1 MKIKAMK
8 WLTTAPVAIA
18 LAVSLAAC
26 GSGSAQP
33 SGTPTD
39 ALAGSDQQ
47 TLDKYTTAD
56 VTPID
61 KIDKTKLGLIT
72 EGTLR
77 VGTLS
82 DAPPNIFIDPSGKFT
97 GYDNELL
104 RAIGDKLGLKVEFAS
119 TDFSAL
125 LSQVANKQ
133 FDVGSSSI
141 STTDARRET
150 VGFTNGY
157 DFGYMAVVTKNDA
170 RLPASPTSRG
180 VRIGVVQGTV
190 QDDYVTNTLK
200 LEPVRF
206 PDYNTV
212 YGNVKN
218 GQIDAWV
225 APRSR
230 PPARSRKATAPRS
243 PRRLSTPRTSP
254 PTQWPRTT
262 SPSSTR
268 STPGWTQS
276 SLTAPGPSSPPSGT
290 RTARRW
296 LSRPRGLEAG
306 QQGRPGPRQVTRT
319 FHGYPEQLADT
330 FLDWEA
336 MAEVIPKMFAV
347 GLPNT
352 LVLAVISGIIGTLLG
367 MALALMGI
375 SRNAAARWIA
385 RIYTDV
391 FRGLPACADH
401 PGHRI
406 RFWAHHPRTD
416 RFHQPVPHGHCR
428 SDADVGSLHREIFR
442 SGIQSVDKG
451 QLEASRALGF
461 GYGASMRL
469 VVVPQG
475 IRRVL
480 PAW

>member
-8 WLTTAPVAIA
+8 WLTTAPVALA

-26 GSGSAQP
+26 GGSSQP

-39 ALAGSDQQ
+39 ALKGSDQQ

-141 STTDARRET
+141 STTDKRRET

-157 DFGYMAVVTKNDA
+157 DFGYMAVVTKNDSKVKGFA
-170 RLPASPTSRG
+170 DLKDG

-190 QDDYVTNTLK
+190 QDDYVTNTLG

-212 YGNVKN
+212 YANVKS
-218 GQIDAWV
+218 GQVDAWV
-225 APRSR
+225 APSQQ
-230 PPARSRKATAPRS
+230 ATGQVKDGDNTKIAEKVVN
-243 PRRLSTPRTSP
+243 
-254 PTQWPRTT
+254 TQNFTAYAVNKDNKPLIDALNAGLDAVIADGT
-262 SPSSTR
+262 
-268 STPGWTQS
+268 WTK
-276 SLTAPGPSSPPSGT
+276 LTAQ
-290 RTARRW
+290 W
-296 LSRPRGLEAG
+296 
-306 QQGRPGPRQVTRT
+306 
-319 FHGYPEQLADT
+319 
-330 FLDWEA
+330 
-336 MAEVIPKMFAV
+336 
-347 GLPNT
+347 
-352 LVLAVISGIIGTLLG
+352 
-367 MALALMGI
+367 
-375 SRNAAARWIA
+375 
-385 RIYTDV
+385 YTD
-391 FRGLPACADH
+391 RPTAAEQ
-401 PGHRI
+401 
-406 RFWAHHPRTD
+406 T
-416 RFHQPVPHGHCR
+416 
-428 SDADVGSLHREIFR
+428 
-442 SGIQSVDKG
+442 
-451 QLEASRALGF
+451 
-461 GYGASMRL
+461 
-469 VVVPQG
+469 PQG
-475 IRRVL
+475 WKPGSKAVQV
-480 PAW
+480 PAK